1 MDRPLIRKFLTFL
14 LPLGF
19 FLLATVPVRATAF
32 SDIQVTTPYRTAIET
47 LKEKGII
54 SGYGDGTFRPGAQVN
69 RAEFLKIVLEGR
81 GVFGTISISGCF
93 PDVEKQWFA
102 RYVCQAESEGIV
114 SGYPDGTFKPDKPIS
129 FVEAAKILS
138 LAYKQQVRNE
148 GGEWYVPYVEAL
160 ESGKAIPPSINALE
174 RKVQRGEMAEMMWR
188 LSEGKTDQPTKG
200 LLNIKYPDAQVNFSS
215 DVMQTAKSCADLRA
229 VLSEAGSSKE
239 KVYPRGRMML
249 EGAMPATAPLMMEQ
263 KAAET
268 TAGGGSPDYSR
279 TNVQVEG
286 VDEGDIVKTDGTYL
300 YVVTNG
306 KVKIVR
312 ARPAND
318 MNVVSTIGYK
328 SGVTPKDLYVTGK
341 SLIVLA
347 ESWRNETPYPV
358 PMLQRSAYAPI
369 RSSST
374 TEVYLYSLKDGKETE
389 VRSLSFDGDL
399 VSSRLTGGKLYLV
412 LRSGPKWYGVLPL
425 GVKEEDILPQFSDS
439 KTGGKAVPVGRC
451 GDVSILP
458 HIPSPEFLTVAV
470 VPAENPQ
477 GEVKKETMLG
487 SAENVYASLKN
498 LYVATT
504 EWKYA
509 WKAEEQGDSQEN
521 TNLFRF
527 AFTGDGVQLASQG
540 KVPGHILNQFSMD
553 ENGET
558 FRIATTIQPSWSF
571 GTDSETKSTNN
582 LFVLDMDLKTLGS
595 IEDIAPGESI
605 YSVRFMGDR
614 AYMVTFKQV
623 DPLFVIDTSDP
634 SSPKILGKLKIPG
647 YSNYLHPYD
656 ATHIIGFGK
665 EVDESIDKDKVH
677 DPDAVYYTAIQGVK
691 MALFDV
697 SDVENPKELW
707 KEVIGD
713 RGSDSPLLTNHK
725 ALLFDKER
733 GLLTFPI
740 LVTKRPAG
748 ADPSADGNPVFQG
761 AYVYSLSLNDGFSLK
776 GTITHYTNADEF
788 NKAGDYWYGGTSDI
802 QRILRIENSLVTIS
816 NDQVQST
823 SWPGIQVEGKVQLD

>member
-138 LAYKQQVRNE
+138 LAYKQPVRNE

-160 ESGKAIPPSINALE
+160 ESGKAIPPSINALD

-188 LSEGKTDQPTKG
+188 LSEEKTDQPTKG
-200 LLNIKYPDAQVNFSS
+200 LINIQYPDAKVNFAS
-215 DVMQTAKSCADLRA
+215 DSVQTAKSCADLRA
-229 VLSEAGSSKE
+229 VLSEAGSSN
-239 KVYPRGRMML
+239 VYPRGRMML
-249 EGAMPATAPLMMEQ
+249 DGMIAAPMMES

-268 TAGGGSPDYSR
+268 TAGGGSADYSR

-300 YVVTNG
+300 YVVTSG
-306 KVKIVR
+306 KVQIVR

-318 MNVVSTIGYK
+318 MSVVSTIGYK

-347 ESWRNETPYPV
+347 ESRRNETPYPV
-358 PMLQRSAYAPI
+358 PILNSSEYSPI

-412 LRSGPKWYGVLPL
+412 LRSGSRWYGVLPL
-425 GVKEEDILPQFSDS
+425 GVKEEDILPRFSDS
-439 KTGGKAVPVGRC
+439 KTGGKEVPVGRC
-451 GDVSILP
+451 GDVTILP

-470 VPAENPQ
+470 VPTENPQ

-487 SAENVYASLKN
+487 SAENVYASVKN

-504 EWKYA
+504 EWKYR
-509 WKAEEQGDSQEN
+509 WNRDEQAGSQEN

-527 AFTGDGVQLASQG
+527 AFTDDGVKLASQG

-558 FRIATTIQPSWSF
+558 FRIATTVQPSWSF
-571 GTDSETKSTNN
+571 GVDSEVKSTNN
-582 LFVLDMDLKTLGS
+582 LYVLGMDLKTLGS

-605 YSVRFMGDR
+605 YAVRFIGDR
-614 AYMVTFKQV
+614 AYIVTFKQV

-665 EVDESIDKDKVH
+665 EVDESIDADKVH
-677 DPDAVYYTAIQGVK
+677 NPDAVYYTAIQGVK

-733 GLLTFPI
+733 GLLTFPV
-740 LVTKRPAG
+740 LVTRRPGG
-748 ADPSADGNPVFQG
+748 ADPSAEGNPVFQG
-761 AYVYSLSLNDGFSLK
+761 AYVYKLTLGSGFDLQ
-776 GTITHYTNADEF
+776 GTITHYSDNDAF
-788 NKAGDYWYGGTSDI
+788 QKAGSYWYGGTSDI
-802 QRILRIENSLVTIS
+802 QRILRIDDSLLTIS
-816 NDQVQST
+816 QDQIRST
-823 SWPGIQVEGKVQLD
+823 SWPGIKSEGKVVLE